1 MLKSISS
8 YNFQSHKSTIIDF
21 CDGLNVIT
29 GSSDSGKS
37 SVIRAFRWVYENRPS
52 GDSIKNWDSK
62 KEDAVSVGI
71 QLSEGSVCKER
82 ISGKVKYLLD
92 SEKGSYEFEAIR
104 SDVPQE
110 IIEFFNLSEYN
121 IQTQHDPYFLL
132 NDSSGEVAKKL
143 NSLVGLDII
152 DTIFKNLNSK
162 ILGLKRSI
170 EESEKTHIFLNEQL
184 KGLSWIDQ
192 AEIDLNKLEDIETAL
207 KQDNAKFDDIEEIVT
222 RCNSIA
228 EELIKI
234 QPLKILEKS
243 VNKIYDD
250 LLLYKQDQ
258 KKCDDILSLIQ
269 SIENFKAS
277 IKVQKNQ
284 LKIEKPCALL
294 KKEVENYLI
303 NKQKVKEI
311 KNTLELI
318 YQLQEEQNN
327 IKSIL
332 EENQTL
338 LKNLLM
344 KNKICPLCGSSIT
357 EKKIQE
363 ILR

>member
-62 KEDAVSVGI
+62 KEDEVSVGI

-82 ISGKVKYLLD
+82 INGKVKYLLD
-92 SEKGSYEFEAIR
+92 TEKGSYEFEAIR

-132 NDSSGEVAKKL
+132 NDSPGEVAKKL

-162 ILGLKRSI
+162 ILGLKRII
-170 EESEKTHIFLNEQL
+170 EESEKTRTFLNEQL
-184 KGLSWIDQ
+184 K
-192 AEIDLNKLEDIETAL
+192 E
-207 KQDNAKFDDIEEIVT
+207 
-222 RCNSIA
+222 
-228 EELIKI
+228 
-234 QPLKILEKS
+234 
-243 VNKIYDD
+243 
-250 LLLYKQDQ
+250 
-258 KKCDDILSLIQ
+258 
-269 SIENFKAS
+269 
-277 IKVQKNQ
+277 
-284 LKIEKPCALL
+284 
-294 KKEVENYLI
+294 
-303 NKQKVKEI
+303 
-311 KNTLELI
+311 
-318 YQLQEEQNN
+318 
-327 IKSIL
+327 
-332 EENQTL
+332 
-338 LKNLLM
+338 
-344 KNKICPLCGSSIT
+344 
-357 EKKIQE
+357 
-363 ILR
+363 